1 MKLRN
6 RLLPVLLAAALCI
19 PAAGCSVDKSWAVK
33 DSSTTVPVGVYIYN
47 LYSAYEQADTT
58 KKTDASKSVLDQ
70 KIDNKDAK
78 TWIREKALTN
88 TRMTILLDK
97 KLKEMKLTFN
107 ATNKKTAADMNSQVW
122 TSYSKNF
129 ESYGIAQSSFELAY
143 GTTVEKQRMIFDAI
157 YGKNGTKP
165 VSDAD
170 LKAYY
175 TKDYTDFSY
184 MVVPLYTTDSSGNY
198 SAALTDA
205 QKKAAKKVF
214 DEYAEKIKAGTI
226 TMTQAGA
233 DYKTAKKSSEDL
245 LHTAT
250 VNLATDTTFPTELK
264 TAIKAMKVGDVKTVD
279 LSQQQAYV
287 LLYKEDS
294 NKSAETK
301 ISTADGRES
310 LLTAFKSQEFTAE
323 LEKEADAM
331 TGISVN
337 SKALDS
343 YDPKMFVS

>member
-19 PAAGCSVDKSWAVK
+19 PAAGCSVDKSWAIK

-47 LYSAYEQADTT
+47 LYNAYGQADS
-58 KKTDASKSVLDQ
+58 KKADSSKSVLEQ

-78 TWIREKALTN
+78 AWIREKALTA
-88 TRMTILLDK
+88 TKMSILLDK
-97 KLKEMKLTFN
+97 KLKDMKLTFTD
-107 ATNKKTAADMNSQVW
+107 TNKKTAADMNSQIW
-122 TSYSKNF
+122 TTYSSTF
-129 ESYGIAQSSFELAY
+129 EGFGISKSSFELAY
-143 GTTVEKQRMIFDAI
+143 GTTAEKQRMIFDAI

-184 MVVPLYTTDSSGNY
+184 MVVPLYNTDSSGNY
-198 SAALTDA
+198 TALTDA
-205 QKKAAKKVF
+205 QKKDAKKIF

-226 TMTQAGA
+226 TMKQAGD
-233 DYKTAKKSSEDL
+233 DYKTAKKSTDDL

-250 VNLATDTTFPTELK
+250 VNVATDTTFPTELK
-264 TAIKAMKVGDVKTVD
+264 TALKAMKTGEVKTVD
-279 LSQQQAYV
+279 LSEQQAYV
-287 LLYKEDS
+287 LMYKEDS
-294 NKSAETK
+294 AKSAETK

-310 LLTAFKSQEFTAE
+310 LLTTFKFEEFFAS
-323 LEKEADAM
+323 LEKEADAL

-337 SKALDS
+337 DKALNS